1 MTRDEHETSIAA
13 TGDRLTRLMKEQ
25 GLSLPELAASV
36 RLQRSTLENFR
47 QGHRNLPGDVLTA
60 MADRLGTSPDFL
72 MDRSEDPRPIEVVRE
87 EARRAHEARA
97 SAV

>member
-1 MTRDEHETSIAA
+1 
-13 TGDRLTRLMKEQ
+13 
-25 GLSLPELAASV
+25 
-36 RLQRSTLENFR
+36 
-47 QGHRNLPGDVLTA
+47 